1 MFTLRRCDIIK
12 FLACCLMQAMGLA
25 CQAQSYSYSVKFTL
39 SARNFV
45 DTIPIIF
52 EDDQIYITAHTR
64 GATYRFCLDTGSS
77 QGIVY
82 TDGRFP
88 HTRILGKITSHDANG
103 STSKIDVVEYPDF
116 RIGHLTIHGYTGS
129 LLNSHIDHTNYDAVI
144 GFDLFNKGLSAKIDP
159 LHGYMVLTD
168 IPRFFDQ
175 EEGYRVRYRL
185 LRWVPNI
192 KVSPYHECT
201 DEARFDTGSR
211 RLYVMSDHSRRTFSN
226 NIPDFETQ
234 IEGMSYGS
242 RAIGSFGAESSREV
256 AFLWL
261 DRLQWGGFNFYDYH
275 TMTTQGNSRIG
286 AEIFHY
292 GSVIID
298 PKRKELAFQPHEP
311 RLGCLVS
318 NEQMDI
324 AFVPKDGRASVGLIW
339 EGSRQYQNGFRQGD
353 VILSIDDRPI
363 FTFRQFLSY
372 PFINGKKHRFT
383 LRGTDGSLRIIES
396 ER

>member
-1 MFTLRRCDIIK
+1 MKREYIIK
-12 FLACCLMQAMGLA
+12 IVSCCLLLAMSLTSHAQA
-25 CQAQSYSYSVKFTL
+25 YSYSVKFTL

-45 DTIPIIF
+45 DTIPIFF
-52 EDDQIYITAHTR
+52 EDDQIYITARTR

-82 TDGRFP
+82 TDGTFP
-88 HTRILGKITSHDANG
+88 YTRKLGKITSHDANG
-103 STSKIDVVEYPDF
+103 IASKIDVVEYPDF

-129 LLNSHIDHTNYDAVI
+129 LLNSHIDHTKYDAVI
-144 GFDLFNKGLSAKIDP
+144 GFDLFNKGLSAKIDVRQ
-159 LHGYMVLTD
+159 GYMILTD
-168 IPRFFDQ
+168 IPRFFDY
-175 EEGYRVRYRL
+175 ERGHAIKYRL

-192 KVSPYHECT
+192 KVTPYPDCI

-211 RLYVMSDHSRRTFSN
+211 RLYVMSDKSRKTFSTYW
-226 NIPDFETQ
+226 PDFDTQ

-242 RAIGSFGAESSREV
+242 RAIGSFGAEGGHDV

-261 DRLQWGGFNFYDYH
+261 DQLQWGDFSFYDYH

-292 GSVIID
+292 GSVVID
-298 PKRKELAFQPHEP
+298 PKRKQLVFQPYEEDS
-311 RLGCLVS
+311 GCMVS

-324 AFVPKDGRASVGLIW
+324 AFVPKNGRPSVGLIW
-339 EGSRQYQNGFRQGD
+339 EGSHQYRNGFRQGD
-353 VILSIDDRPI
+353 VILSIDDKPI
-363 FTFRQFLSY
+363 FSFRQFLSY

-383 LRGTDGSLRIIES
+383 LRGTDGMVRTIES